1 MFFLVLLNLLYC
13 IDIDDTY
20 NKIITDKF
28 FRGIVADNIIEQ
40 KKYYDLVDG
49 NFSSYASLREQLILW
64 IEKNPKKAAE
74 LFNNIV
80 NERGY
85 YTLSSLRY
93 EYKINPKFK
102 EFIDK
107 MEVSGK
113 DNNISDEKRRIFSS
127 FIFDANSDNSES
139 IAIDFDS
146 LKSNKKSVVYNH
158 MNINIPKLF
167 EEVKAID
174 GVNSY
179 LSGYR
184 VDDLNNIISITDLKY
199 KKFSEFIASIKG
211 LSKITETQ
219 SKILLERIT
228 DIKKFLLL
236 KLIVIK
242 YRNLNKIIDLA
253 DEKRFT
259 DFSLLME
266 KKIAQLS
273 QGCFDFRDFNK
284 IFLEY
289 YDSIE
294 EIEKEAI
301 FIANLKEI
309 RSKVARRYFSCI
321 YDFIVHIIHL
331 YMYPVKNYSKLISD
345 IKESSYKIDEFLVK
359 YKTSYDSIT
368 NDDINEVEKYISLAK
383 NCIRL
388 IDDIK
393 FTNRKIQYL
402 FFDNIIPYEI
412 GYNSKKLIFELKVA
426 NIYKKS

>member
-1 MFFLVLLNLLYC
+1 MFFLLLLNLLYC
-13 IDIDDTY
+13 ADVDDTY
-20 NKIITDKF
+20 NKIMTDKF

-40 KKYYDLVDG
+40 KKYYDLIDG
-49 NFSSYASLREQLILW
+49 NFSSYASLKEQLILW

-80 NERGY
+80 NETGY
-85 YTLSSLRY
+85 YTVLNIIY

-107 MEVSGK
+107 MESAGK
-113 DNNISDEKRRIFSS
+113 DNSLSDEKRRVFSS
-127 FIFDANSDNSES
+127 FIFDANSDNNDS

-146 LKSNKKSVVYNH
+146 LKSDKKSIIYNY
-158 MNINIPKLF
+158 MNVNIPKLLS
-167 EEVKAID
+167 EVKAID

-179 LSGYR
+179 LSQYR
-184 VDDLNNIISITDLKY
+184 VDDLNNIISIADLKY

-211 LSKITETQ
+211 LAKITENQ
-219 SKILLERIT
+219 SKMLLQQIA
-228 DIKKFLLL
+228 DVKKFLLL
-236 KLIVIK
+236 KFIVIK

-253 DEKRFT
+253 DEKRFV
-259 DFSLLME
+259 DFSSSME
-266 KKIAQLS
+266 NKISKLS
-273 QGCFDFRDFNK
+273 KEYFDLKYFNK

-289 YDSIE
+289 YSSIE
-294 EIEKEAI
+294 EVEKEAI

-309 RSKVARRYFSCI
+309 RTKVAKRYFSCL

-331 YMYPVKNYSKLISD
+331 YIYPVKNYLKLAND
-345 IKESSYKIDEFLVK
+345 IKESSNKIDEFLKK

-368 NDDINEVEKYISLAK
+368 DNDINEVEKYISIAK
-383 NCIRL
+383 DCIKK

-393 FTNRKIQYL
+393 STNRKIQYL

-412 GYNSKKLIFELKVA
+412 NYDFKQLTFEMKLA